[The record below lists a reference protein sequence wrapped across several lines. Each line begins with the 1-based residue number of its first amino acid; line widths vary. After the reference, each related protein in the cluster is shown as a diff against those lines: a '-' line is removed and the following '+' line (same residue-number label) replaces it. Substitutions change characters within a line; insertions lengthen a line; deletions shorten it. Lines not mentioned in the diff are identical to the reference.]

1 MQGKSNNHG
10 RNPPA
15 GDSNA
20 GARAARPAVRNR
32 APTARE
38 RVAAALTDGI
48 ALKLEIVD
56 EKPGFNPYDS
66 GTFDRKHAWAR
77 ISRR

>member
-1 MQGKSNNHG
+1 
-10 RNPPA
+10 
-15 GDSNA
+15 
-20 GARAARPAVRNR
+20 VRNR

-38 RVAAALTDGI
+38 RVAAALTEGI